1 MTGVILGKLKVDKI
15 FCGHFSLIQ
24 LVRKLSFLNL
34 LVVHFGNL
42 QNFINYEK
50 LGFMNFTRSREEKIE
65 KNSVS
70 RMIQKAH

>member
-1 MTGVILGKLKVDKI
+1 MTGVILGKLKVDKNI
-15 FCGHFSLIQ
+15 GGHFLLIQ

-50 LGFMNFTRSREEKIE
+50 LGCMDFTQSREEKIE